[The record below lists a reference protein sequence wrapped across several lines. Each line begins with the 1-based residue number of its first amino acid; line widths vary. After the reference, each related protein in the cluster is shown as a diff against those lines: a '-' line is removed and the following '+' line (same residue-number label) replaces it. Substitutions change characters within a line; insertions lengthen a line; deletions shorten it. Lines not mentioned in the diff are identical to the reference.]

1 MCAQAVSSST
11 TYGENGGHHYRRR
24 EVNDTAKFVV
34 LWRFN
39 PSAPWPADPTQMAMG
54 MEMMFAAIDN
64 TVRTGQVLEHGFFPD
79 GKSGYAIST
88 GEPED
93 AFRRAFAFYPWIE
106 SDAHDIVPYETG
118 KEIARGVLKAQAE
131 AMKR

>member
-1 MCAQAVSSST
+1 MT
-11 TYGENGGHHYRRR
+11 
-24 EVNDTAKFVV
+24 KFLV

-39 PSAPWPADPTQMAMG
+39 PSAPWPVDPAQMAMG
-54 MEMMFAAIDN
+54 MEEMFAAIDN
-64 TVRTGQVLEHGFFPD
+64 NVKTGQVLEHGFFPD

-93 AFRRAFAFYPWIE
+93 AFRRAFMFYPWIE
-106 SDAHDIVPYETG
+106 SEVHEIVPYETG